1 MTDSNRA
8 AASAEMK
15 AAIAGAFERDA
26 LWTTDWAGVQLQ
38 ACAAS
43 LPVRARADLPPRQT
57 TAQAAPDAWRHE
69 AQKVRGMGVVVG
81 GRR

>member
-43 LPVRARADLPPRQT
+43 LPVSAPALTPAPAGCCPSRSRRPAARSAKS
-57 TAQAAPDAWRHE
+57 AWHGCRWW
-69 AQKVRGMGVVVG
+69 
-81 GRR
+81 

>member
-43 LPVRARADLPPRQT
+43 LPGLL
-57 TAQAAPDAWRHE
+57 
-69 AQKVRGMGVVVG
+69 
-81 GRR
+81 GRD